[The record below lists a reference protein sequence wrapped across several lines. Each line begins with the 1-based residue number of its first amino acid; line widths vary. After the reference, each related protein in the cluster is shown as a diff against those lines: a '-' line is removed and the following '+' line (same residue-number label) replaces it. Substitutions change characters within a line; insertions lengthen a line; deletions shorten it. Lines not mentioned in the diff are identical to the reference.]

1 MVHRSLKADR
11 YSHAP
16 TSGLGRSKW
25 ALHPQGVVKVVDLG
39 LPHPPPPPGENLGLG
54 FHPITD
60 LETSV

>member
-39 LPHPPPPPGENLGLG
+39 LPHPPPTTRGKLRAGLPP
-54 FHPITD
+54 HYR
-60 LETSV
+60 S